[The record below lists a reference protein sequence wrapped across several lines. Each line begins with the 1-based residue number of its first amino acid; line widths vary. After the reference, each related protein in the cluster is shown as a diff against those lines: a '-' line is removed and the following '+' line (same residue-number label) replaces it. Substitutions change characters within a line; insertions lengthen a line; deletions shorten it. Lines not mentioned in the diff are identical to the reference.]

1 MYFKRNPQLKL
12 GLLRRLILP
21 AFSCAAL
28 GMVLVIAVIHFD
40 VLTGSSKA
48 ISYALCAV
56 IPAALIGGVLLA
68 MRLRRK
74 SPECFAKLGSHKL

>member
-1 MYFKRNPQLKL
+1 M
-12 GLLRRLILP
+12 
-21 AFSCAAL
+21 
-28 GMVLVIAVIHFD
+28 
-40 VLTGSSKA
+40 LTGSSKA